1 MRPFIKWPGG
11 KERELQYILPN
22 LPQNIN
28 NYVEPFLGGGA
39 VYLAMQEE
47 NINGE
52 YIVNDLSRE
61 LIDIYECVKNEDV
74 LFFHQLEVIDAE
86 FKRMKVLADR
96 ERPHFLLLCRYVRSV
111 QEEQWVQEVT
121 AFVQRIRND
130 LQLNENLVVEDMDSY
145 VATFETALLKRLRR
159 MKQLDVERKIY
170 SDDELIDLLEC
181 VLKSTFYV
189 YIRKLYNERNELD
202 YLEEQTSAMYLF
214 IRENCFSAMHRTNT
228 NGDFNVPYG
237 GVSYNKH
244 DLLRKMESLRRP
256 ELINRLDRTNFY
268 NADFAAFLEQIEG
281 ITGPEDFWFIDPP
294 YDSEFNEYS
303 QNTFDLND
311 QERLAEILSQTQA
324 RVMIVIKHTEYI
336 YNLYS
341 QYDVFRIRDY
351 RKTYDVNF
359 QNRNNRMVT
368 HLLITNYDIE
378 EQEEENAT

>member
-52 YIVNDLSRE
+52 YIVNDLSHE

-111 QEEQWVQEVT
+111 QEEQWLQEVT

-159 MKQLDVERKIY
+159 MKQLDAERKLY

-181 VLKSTFYV
+181 VLKSTFYI

-202 YLEEQTSAMYLF
+202 FLEEQTSAMYLF
-214 IRENCFSAMHRTNT
+214 IRENCFSAMHRTNA

-244 DLLRKMESLRRP
+244 DLLRKIESLRRP

>member
-52 YIVNDLSRE
+52 YIVNDLSHE
-61 LIDIYECVKNEDV
+61 LIDIYECVKHEDV
-74 LFFHQLEVIDAE
+74 LFFHQLEVIDEE
-86 FKRMKVLADR
+86 FKRMKRLADR

-111 QEEQWVQEVT
+111 QEEQWLQEVT

-159 MKQLDVERKIY
+159 MKQLDVERKLY

-202 YLEEQTSAMYLF
+202 FLEEQTSAMYLF
-214 IRENCFSAMHRTNT
+214 IRENCFSAMHRTNA
-228 NGDFNVPYG
+228 NGEFNVPYG

-244 DLLRKMESLRRP
+244 DLLRKVENLRRP

-268 NADFAAFLEQIEG
+268 NADFETFLEQIEG

-324 RVMIVIKHTEYI
+324 RVMIVIKYTEYI

-341 QYDVFRIRDY
+341 RYDVFRIRDY

-359 QNRNNRMVT
+359 QNRNERMVT

-378 EQEEENAT
+378 EWEEENAT

>member
-52 YIVNDLSRE
+52 YIVNDLSHE
-61 LIDIYECVKNEDV
+61 LIDIYECVKHEDV

-86 FKRMKVLADR
+86 FKRMKRLADR

-111 QEEQWVQEVT
+111 QEEQWLQEVT

-145 VATFETALLKRLRR
+145 VVTFETALLKRLRR
-159 MKQLDVERKIY
+159 MKQLDVERKLY

-202 YLEEQTSAMYLF
+202 FLEEQTSAMYLF
-214 IRENCFSAMHRTNT
+214 IRENCFSAMHRTNA
-228 NGDFNVPYG
+228 NGEFNVPYG

-244 DLLRKMESLRRP
+244 DLLRKVENLRRP

-268 NADFAAFLEQIEG
+268 NADFETFLEQIEG
-281 ITGPEDFWFIDPP
+281 ITEPEDFWFIDPP

-324 RVMIVIKHTEYI
+324 RVMIVIKYTEYI

-341 QYDVFRIRDY
+341 RYDVFRIRDY

-359 QNRNNRMVT
+359 QNRNDRMVT

-378 EQEEENAT
+378 EWEEENAT

>member
-52 YIVNDLSRE
+52 YIVNDLSHE
-61 LIDIYECVKNEDV
+61 LIDIYECVKHEDV

-86 FKRMKVLADR
+86 FKRMKRLADR

-111 QEEQWVQEVT
+111 QEEQWLQEVT

-159 MKQLDVERKIY
+159 MKQLDVERKLY

-202 YLEEQTSAMYLF
+202 FLEEQTSAMYLF
-214 IRENCFSAMHRTNT
+214 IRENCFSAMHRTNA
-228 NGDFNVPYG
+228 NGEFNVPYG

-244 DLLRKMESLRRP
+244 DLLRKVENLRRP

-268 NADFAAFLEQIEG
+268 NADFETFLEQIEG

-324 RVMIVIKHTEYI
+324 RVMIVIKYTEYI

-341 QYDVFRIRDY
+341 RYDVFRIRDY

-359 QNRNNRMVT
+359 QNRNDRMVT

-378 EQEEENAT
+378 EWEEENAT